1 MYFSFLGF
9 YTTALTIP
17 TLLGLI
23 QIWFSG
29 PDSILPAVFTILN
42 SFWVILFL
50 VVSFVRAIFKS
61 QQYCTRVLADVETA
75 QQLPGVLV
83 EHDQNDWAGRA
94 QGEFQGCHGS

>member
-1 MYFSFLGF
+1 MWYCSFFQHQPIGECASQSFCFLYNLVLPFHLDEIRAYFGDAIAMYFSFLGF

-50 VVSFVRAIFKS
+50 VVSFVRRNI
-61 QQYCTRVLADVETA
+61 
-75 QQLPGVLV
+75 
-83 EHDQNDWAGRA
+83 
-94 QGEFQGCHGS
+94 

>member
-9 YTTALTIP
+9 YTTALTFP

-50 VVSFVRAIFKS
+50 VVSFCA
-61 QQYCTRVLADVETA
+61 TRTLQIVTIANACVLLADVETP
-75 QQLPGVLV
+75 QQRLGVFL
-83 EHDQNDWAGRA
+83 EHDQNDWAG
-94 QGEFQGCHGS
+94 